1 LLHQLL
7 QLLSLGY
14 ALLMEHLITDHGIVH
29 TGAMGKHTTGDT
41 VTTSGVM
48 RHGATGLV
56 EDIRRMS
63 TDDEQA

>member
-1 LLHQLL
+1 
-7 QLLSLGY
+7 
-14 ALLMEHLITDHGIVH
+14 MEHLITDHGIVH